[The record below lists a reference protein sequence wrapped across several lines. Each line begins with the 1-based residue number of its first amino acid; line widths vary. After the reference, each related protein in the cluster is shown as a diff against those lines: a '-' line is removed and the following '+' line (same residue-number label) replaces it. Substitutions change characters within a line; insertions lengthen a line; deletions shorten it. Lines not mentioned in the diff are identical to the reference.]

1 MNKLFSLLL
10 TIFLSFLLI
19 SCEKKN
25 ENKLKIAAS
34 STPHAE
40 ILEQIAPL
48 LQKKG
53 VEMEILVVDDFHAPN
68 RLLQEGEVDANYF
81 QHLPFLQAQSQEFGY
96 ELEPLVSSHIEPMG
110 LYSTKVKQLADLKK
124 GAVIA
129 VPTDPTNQAR
139 ALLLLEKEKMI
150 SLNHQGINVGLNDIK
165 ESAYQFVEVDPPL
178 AARLLDDVDLS
189 AITANFALQA
199 SLSPLQDALALESE
213 KSLFTNLIVVRKGCA
228 KEPKLQQLKEALRDA
243 STKKWME
250 EKYQGAI
257 LPVF

>member
-1 MNKLFSLLL
+1 
-10 TIFLSFLLI
+10 
-19 SCEKKN
+19 
-25 ENKLKIAAS
+25 
-34 STPHAE
+34 
-40 ILEQIAPL
+40 
-48 LQKKG
+48 
-53 VEMEILVVDDFHAPN
+53 
-68 RLLQEGEVDANYF
+68 
-81 QHLPFLQAQSQEFGY
+81 
-96 ELEPLVSSHIEPMG
+96 
-110 LYSTKVKQLADLKK
+110 
-124 GAVIA
+124 
-129 VPTDPTNQAR
+129 
-139 ALLLLEKEKMI
+139 MI

-213 KSLFTNLIVVRKGCA
+213 KSLFTNLIVVRKGSA
-228 KEPKLQQLKEALRDA
+228 KEPKLQHLKEALRDA